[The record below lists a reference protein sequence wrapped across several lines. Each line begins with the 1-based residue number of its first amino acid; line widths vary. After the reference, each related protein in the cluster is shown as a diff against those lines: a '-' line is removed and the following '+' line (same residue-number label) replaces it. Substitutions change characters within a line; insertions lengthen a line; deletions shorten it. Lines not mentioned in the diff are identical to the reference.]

1 MIENKSKILLNEN
14 DKNMLMQLMK
24 TDELDMLRFMEI
36 LLFSG
41 GDNRISALLKQTEK
55 LYLNKQFTGDNGY
68 LKKRE
73 QLLENFGIISKT
85 PKIKVIDKRTN
96 SISLSSE
103 YNDFVHCLT
112 CNAYMLVNANETE
125 CPICKQESLEWADK
139 YEKTVNTIF
148 FKDNDK
154 YVLI

>member
-1 MIENKSKILLNEN
+1 MKENESKILLNEN

-36 LLFSG
+36 LLSSRES
-41 GDNRISALLKQTEK
+41 NKTSVLLKQAEDS
-55 LYLNKQFTGDNGY
+55 YLNKQFTGNNGY
-68 LKKRE
+68 LEKRE
-73 QLLENFGIISKT
+73 QLLEAFGIISKT
-85 PKIKVIDKRTN
+85 PKIKVIDKRTD

-103 YNDFVHCLT
+103 YNDFVHCIT

-148 FKDNDK
+148 LKDNDK
-154 YVLI
+154 YTLI

>member
-1 MIENKSKILLNEN
+1 MIENKSKILLNKN
-14 DKNMLMQLMK
+14 DKDLLIQLMR
-24 TDELDMLRFMEI
+24 TDELDMLRYMEI
-36 LLFSG
+36 LLSSG
-41 GDNRISALLKQTEK
+41 GDNKISVLLKQTEK
-55 LYLNKQFTGDNGY
+55 LYLNKQFADDNGY

-73 QLLENFGIISKT
+73 QLLENFGIVPKT

-112 CNAYMLVNANETE
+112 CNAYMLVNINETE

-148 FKDNDK
+148 FEDNDK
-154 YVLI
+154 YTLI